1 MLESE
6 GFVTSVSEDGKAN
19 VVIYTDQPGI
29 PGAPEAKVC
38 DHCSECTSK
47 VVVEVLNI
55 AGALVGDRV
64 SLAHKPGDLKKSA
77 WNLLGIPLTG
87 LISGL
92 AASMIL
98 DQFITI
104 DAFGVALLA
113 AAGLLP
119 AIIIGI
125 KLQRRIWGD
134 ALPFISRI
142 VETKPVEKD
151 KHRTSNIEH
160 RMKNQT
166 SALVTP
172 VK

>member
-1 MLESE
+1 MLPSE
-6 GFVTSVSEDGKAN
+6 GFVTSVSEDGKAK

-64 SLAHKPGDLKKSA
+64 SMAHKPGALKRSV

-87 LISGL
+87 LIFGL
-92 AASMIL
+92 AAGMTL
-98 DQFITI
+98 DQFIAI
-104 DAFGVALLA
+104 DAIGVTILA

-119 AIIIGI
+119 GIIIGI
-125 KLQRRIWGD
+125 RIQRRIWGD

-142 VETKPVEKD
+142 VEARPAEKEFPSPATC
-151 KHRTSNIEH
+151 RNS
-160 RMKNQT
+160 
-166 SALVTP
+166 V
-172 VK
+172 

>member
-1 MLESE
+1 MLASE
-6 GFVTSVSEDGKAN
+6 GFVTSVSEDGKAK

-29 PGAPEAKVC
+29 PGAPEANVC

-64 SLAHKPGDLKKSA
+64 SVAHKPGALKRSA

-87 LISGL
+87 LIFGL
-92 AASMIL
+92 AAGMAL
-98 DQFITI
+98 DQFMAI
-104 DAFGVALLA
+104 DAIGVTLLA

-119 AIIIGI
+119 GIIIGI
-125 KLQRRIWGD
+125 RTQRRIWDD

-142 VETKPVEKD
+142 VEARPAAKEFPSPATC
-151 KHRTSNIEH
+151 RNSI
-160 RMKNQT
+160 
-166 SALVTP
+166 
-172 VK
+172 

>member
-1 MLESE
+1 M
-6 GFVTSVSEDGKAN
+6 TSVSEDGKAK

-47 VVVEVLNI
+47 VVVEVSNI

-64 SLAHKPGDLKKSA
+64 SMAHKPGALKRSV

-87 LISGL
+87 LIFGL
-92 AASMIL
+92 AAGMTL
-98 DQFITI
+98 DQFIAI
-104 DAFGVALLA
+104 DAIGVTILA

-119 AIIIGI
+119 GIIIGI
-125 KLQRRIWGD
+125 RIQRRIWGD

-142 VETKPVEKD
+142 VEARPAEKEFPSPATC
-151 KHRTSNIEH
+151 RNS
-160 RMKNQT
+160 
-166 SALVTP
+166 V
-172 VK
+172 